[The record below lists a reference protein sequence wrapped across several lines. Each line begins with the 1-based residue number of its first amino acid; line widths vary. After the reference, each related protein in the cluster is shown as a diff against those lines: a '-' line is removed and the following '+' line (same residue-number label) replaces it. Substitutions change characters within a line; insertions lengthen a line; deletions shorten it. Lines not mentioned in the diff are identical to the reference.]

1 MSGRDYPLLLTI
13 VVGTYNRLNQLR
25 RCLDSLIGRVQ
36 CAHEIIVID
45 AGSSDGTLQY
55 LESIKE
61 VSLQLDGRR
70 IGQAR
75 SYNRA
80 FQRARGELVCWL
92 SDDNIVLPGRLDEV
106 ATIMMKYPEIGMTGL
121 KTRDISGPFQNA
133 PYIGGISEVGILNV
147 NQGVVRRELLAAAGF
162 FSEELMGYG
171 IDPDLTARILLMGA
185 AVVYSRKVAILHDR
199 AWADDAGE
207 FNRRRELMLR
217 GQAIYMRDYGYLSK
231 KYPSQIWKRMI
242 PEFPFLPD
250 ERLARIPWI
259 GRWIAGWLRDWRNI
273 RRGRFISVM
282 DPIRS
287 FFRPFH
293 LVQKIPQA

>member
-1 MSGRDYPLLLTI
+1 MSDHDYPVLLTI

-25 RCLDSLIGRVQ
+25 RCLDSLIGHVQ
-36 CAHEIIVID
+36 CPHEIIVID
-45 AGSSDGTLQY
+45 AGSDDGTIQY
-55 LESIKE
+55 LGSIKGIT
-61 VSLQLDGRR
+61 LQLDGQR

-80 FQRARGELVCWL
+80 FQGARGELVCWL
-92 SDDNIVLPGRLDEV
+92 SDDNIVMPGSLDE
-106 ATIMMKYPEIGMTGL
+106 AAIIMTQNPGIGMVGL
-121 KTRDISGPFQNA
+121 KTRDIAGPFQSA

-199 AWADDAGE
+199 VWADDAVE
-207 FNRRRELMLR
+207 FSRRRELMLR
-217 GQAIYMRDYGYLSK
+217 GQAIYMRDYGYLSER
-231 KYPSQIWKRMI
+231 YPSQTWKRMI
-242 PEFPFLPD
+242 PEFPFLTD
-250 ERLARIPWI
+250 ERLAHIPWI
-259 GRWIAGWLRDWRNI
+259 GRWIAGLLRDLRNI
-273 RRGRFISVM
+273 RRSRFISGL

-287 FFRPFH
+287 LFKPFH